1 MTLVNLDRKVF
12 GDITLKEVIGSEP
25 PLEKFQ
31 VYLEN
36 QFQLLKQN
44 LDSKNKEQLQTLM
57 DYQIQAQNETNS
69 RPGSMALAQDKIQ
82 LLVNYSQKYL
92 DEIKKKL

>member
-1 MTLVNLDRKVF
+1 MVNLDKKVF
-12 GDITLKEVIGSEP
+12 GDITLKEVIGAEP
-25 PLEKFQ
+25 SLEKFQ
-31 VYLEN
+31 KSLDN

-44 LDSKNKEQLQTLM
+44 LDSKNKDQLQTIM
-57 DYQIQAQNETNS
+57 YYQIQAEKETNS

-92 DEIKKKL
+92 TEIKRKL

>member
-1 MTLVNLDRKVF
+1 MILVNLDRKVF
-12 GDITLKEVIGSEP
+12 GDITLKEVIGADP

-31 VYLEN
+31 ASLEN
-36 QFQLLKQN
+36 HFQLLKQN

-57 DYQIQAQNETNS
+57 DHQIQAEKETNS